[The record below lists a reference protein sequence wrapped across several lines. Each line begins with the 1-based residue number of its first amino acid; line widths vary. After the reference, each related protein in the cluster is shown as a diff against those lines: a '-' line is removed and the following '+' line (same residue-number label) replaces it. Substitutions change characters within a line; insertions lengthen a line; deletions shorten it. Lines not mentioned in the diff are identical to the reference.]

1 MTQTLERGRAFFFYR
16 PRVRVAEVDD
26 LGDIQRFFVILKPE
40 AARRYR
46 RLIVGRKRLPDVR
59 SHERE
64 WVFVVEITDDP
75 AELRADVEQEP
86 RARPA
91 GEARY
96 AIVEHRG
103 HTHLAYVLEHPPEPG
118 PVQRELRILRQASY
132 IVAVRNP
139 EAPAPP
145 GAGLPAHRRARYP
158 PELRERLGDRRFVPA
173 NPPELLDY
181 PGAELVLIGAD
192 EDVSLELGSAGDA
205 ALAATRAGGRES

>member
-1 MTQTLERGRAFFFYR
+1 VTQTLERGRAFFFYR

-91 GEARY
+91 G
-96 AIVEHRG
+96 
-103 HTHLAYVLEHPPEPG
+103 
-118 PVQRELRILRQASY
+118 
-132 IVAVRNP
+132 
-139 EAPAPP
+139 
-145 GAGLPAHRRARYP
+145 
-158 PELRERLGDRRFVPA
+158 
-173 NPPELLDY
+173 
-181 PGAELVLIGAD
+181 
-192 EDVSLELGSAGDA
+192 
-205 ALAATRAGGRES
+205 